1 MDINNEHIE
10 KIAHLQND
18 ITEID
23 AALNDISDFDCNKAE
38 QIIRKHNST
47 NIRVAAFNSPLR
59 REFVPFERAT
69 PEMLR
74 NNLINIRA
82 ILSEELA
89 EEKLKAASGN

>member
-1 MDINNEHIE
+1 MDMNNEHIE

-23 AALNDISDFDCNKAE
+23 AVLKDTNGFDCDKAE
-38 QIIRKHNST
+38 QIIRKQNST
-47 NIRVAAFNSPLR
+47 NIKVAAFNSPLR

-74 NNLINIRA
+74 NNLINIRT